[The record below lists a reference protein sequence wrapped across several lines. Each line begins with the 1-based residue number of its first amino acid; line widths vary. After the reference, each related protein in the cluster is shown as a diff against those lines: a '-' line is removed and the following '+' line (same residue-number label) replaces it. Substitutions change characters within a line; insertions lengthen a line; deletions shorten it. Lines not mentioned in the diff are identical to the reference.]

1 MPQRSPLA
9 AILLGLLLAVSGCN
23 LGLDSPDEEES
34 AAGADTP
41 SDDDSNDDNSESD
54 LPETSPTDPLDGA
67 ELDPDSDDF
76 DYPGDEYAG
85 RVVVT
90 LHPQAAVEPDKNR
103 EVVFAVPFPRG
114 WLEKADSV
122 SLHDGSGEI
131 PVHVEELTRWP
142 DPEDGS
148 GSIRAVRV
156 TLEEAFSSRD
166 PLTLELR
173 WGGAR
178 KQELGEP
185 VTPDDTWIPIDES
198 GVDESEY
205 TT

>member
-1 MPQRSPLA
+1 MPHHSR
-9 AILLGLLLAVSGCN
+9 LGTVRTALLLLVLSGCD
-23 LGLDSPDEEES
+23 LSLDSPADEDASDS
-34 AAGADTP
+34 AGGAA
-41 SDDDSNDDNSESD
+41 
-54 LPETSPTDPLDGA
+54 TDPLEGS

-85 RVVVT
+85 RVAVT

-178 KQELGEP
+178 KQELG
-185 VTPDDTWIPIDES
+185 
-198 GVDESEY
+198 G
-205 TT
+205 